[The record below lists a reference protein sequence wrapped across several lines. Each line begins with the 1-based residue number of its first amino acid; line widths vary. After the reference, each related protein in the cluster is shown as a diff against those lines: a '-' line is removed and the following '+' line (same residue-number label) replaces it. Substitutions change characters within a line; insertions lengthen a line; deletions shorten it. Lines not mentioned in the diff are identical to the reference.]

1 MGPMITTT
9 TSTTAPA
16 EQLTLLPT
24 ATVPARFLLSRDTR
38 ERGLRHVAEIRRM
51 LAERSADPTPPTS
64 TPTTSTRIT
73 STRITSV
80 TTLRTAATRD
90 RAA

>member
-1 MGPMITTT
+1 MITTT
-9 TSTTAPA
+9 TPELPPA

-24 ATVPARFLLSRDTR
+24 ATVPTRFLLSRETR

-51 LAERSADPTPPTS
+51 LAERSD
-64 TPTTSTRIT
+64 
-73 STRITSV
+73 TSV
-80 TTLRTAATRD
+80 ATTPVPTLDTVMTGD